1 MRKRKPSFSRGKKKV
16 EDKQD
21 SFNSKDNR
29 KASFKKQKD
38 NRRTSPKPP
47 EYSQRFVK
55 AINKIE
61 KNEEKTT
68 IRLNKYIANAGV
80 CSRRDA
86 DALIASG
93 QITVNNKVVNEMGF
107 QVSLSDVVKHR
118 GKVLKREKY
127 VYVLLNKPKGFIT
140 TMEDPQGR
148 RTIMDLVSNACE
160 ERIYPVGRL
169 DKETT
174 GLIMLTN
181 DGDLAKKLS
190 HPSGKTQKIYHV
202 ELDKPITSKD
212 FETIVHKTFELEDGP
227 VDLDGINIIS
237 DDKRR
242 LGVELH
248 SGRNRIVRRMFEHFK
263 YEVTKLDRTVFAG
276 LTKLDLPRGNWRYL
290 TEKEVIRL
298 KHFQKI

>member
-1 MRKRKPSFSRGKKKV
+1 MNKRKPTSFRKGKNADNKPAFEKKGKSKPVFKKKN
-16 EDKQD
+16 EK
-21 SFNSKDNR
+21 FSK
-29 KASFKKQKD
+29 
-38 NRRTSPKPP
+38 PKPP
-47 EYSQRFVK
+47 EYGERYVK
-55 AINKIE
+55 AIKKE
-61 KNEEKTT
+61 EEEKGSDQ
-68 IRLNKYIANAGV
+68 IRLNRYIANSGV

-86 DALIASG
+86 DQLITDG
-93 QITVNNKVVNEMGF
+93 KITVNGKVVKEMGYK
-107 QVSLSDVVKHR
+107 VSTTDTVKYQ
-118 GKVLKREKY
+118 GKLLKRESF

-140 TMEDPQGR
+140 TMSDEKGR

-202 ELDKPITSKD
+202 ELDKPISNTD
-212 FETIVHKTFELEDGP
+212 YDTIVHREFELEDGP

-237 DDKRR
+237 DDRKK

-248 SGRNRIVRRMFEHFK
+248 SGRNRIVRRMFAHFK
-263 YEVTKLDRTVFAG
+263 YEVVKLDRTVFAG

-290 TEKEVIRL
+290 SEKEVIRL
-298 KHFQKI
+298 KHFQRV